1 MSKRIFFENYSF
13 NDEGGYDVVI
23 KLYYVGVYIIDG
35 IGNLLSPEFFMHFFL
50 SSLYKGSKTEIKN
63 HYRGHK
69 LSMWL
74 NLIPQ
79 LHASGDPE
87 LPMRHHHFA
96 EESAQFYDGM

>member
-1 MSKRIFFENYSF
+1 MVTSDKETWLDLRATLEDLSGPFLTLSSSHFSPSLYSF
-13 NDEGGYDVVI
+13 RVI
-23 KLYYVGVYIIDG
+23 PGA
-35 IGNLLSPEFFMHFFL
+35 
-50 SSLYKGSKTEIKN
+50 KTEIKN

-87 LPMRHHHFA
+87 LPMRHHHFQ

>member
-1 MSKRIFFENYSF
+1 MTLLRI
-13 NDEGGYDVVI
+13 
-23 KLYYVGVYIIDG
+23 IIIISG
-35 IGNLLSPEFFMHFFL
+35 FSLS
-50 SSLYKGSKTEIKN
+50 GTKTEIKN

>member
-1 MSKRIFFENYSF
+1 MTMERRLLYDSFTYYYHHLLFFP
-13 NDEGGYDVVI
+13 
-23 KLYYVGVYIIDG
+23 
-35 IGNLLSPEFFMHFFL
+35 LSGTK
-50 SSLYKGSKTEIKN
+50 SEIKN

-96 EESAQFYDGM
+96 EESAQFYDGR